1 MEAQLKSMGLSL
13 DWHREIATC
22 DPSYYRHQQR
32 MFLDFLGAG
41 LVDRKT
47 AKVNWDPVDQTV
59 LANEQ
64 VIDGRGWR
72 SGALVEQRELTQWF
86 FRITDF
92 AQELHD
98 ALDTLD
104 RWPEKV
110 RLMQRNWIGRSE
122 GLTVRFAV
130 NPATAP
136 AGETELEIY
145 TTRPDTLFGAKFMA
159 IAPDHP
165 LARAAADEGRGARG
179 VHRGVQTHRYCAR
192 THRKGRKEGLRHRN
206 PRRATRS
213 TRLGSCR
220 STSPIS
226 C

>member
-1 MEAQLKSMGLSL
+1 
-13 DWHREIATC
+13 
-22 DPSYYRHQQR
+22 
-32 MFLDFLGAG
+32 MFLDFLEAG

-47 AKVNWDPVDQTV
+47 AKVNWDPVDHTV

-86 FRITDF
+86 LKITDY
-92 AQELHD
+92 AQDLHD

-122 GLTVRFAV
+122 GLLVRFALE
-130 NPATAP
+130 PGTTP
-136 AGETELEIY
+136 RGEDELEVY

-159 IAPDHP
+159 LAPDHP
-165 LARAAADEGRGARG
+165 LARAAAETEPGACG
-179 VHRGVQTHRYCAR
+179 LHRGGQAHRHGAGGHRQGREAR
-192 THRKGRKEGLRHRN
+192 LRHRH
-206 PRRATRS
+206 PRGASPRS
-213 TRLGSCR
+213 DLDACR
-220 STSPIS
+220 SMSRIS